1 MKTGLR
7 SVALGARWF
16 GALALIAI
24 SGSVVLGP
32 SAGATT
38 ALSHQRA
45 HIADATCS
53 GHLPSGSVV
62 GMAADPNGGGY
73 WITSDAGQVVA
84 CGSAPGVGSVNEPL
98 VQPVVGIAATPGGG
112 GYWLVAADG
121 GVFSFGDAAFYGSTG
136 ALHLNQPVVG
146 MTPTPDGHGY
156 WLVAADGGVFS
167 FGDARFYGSTGA
179 MHLNQPVVGMSSDP
193 ETGGYW
199 LVAKDGG
206 VFAFDA
212 PFEGSMGGVPLNR
225 PVVGMA
231 TSAEGYRLV
240 AADGGIFSFGHAAFH
255 GSTGSIV
262 LDRPVVG
269 MASDAATGGYWLVAA
284 DGGIFSFGAPFYGSA
299 VAPAL
304 TMQVVLDRTRVVA
317 GSTINGEVVLTNT
330 TPGPVSVTY
339 CPDSGLVEVG
349 LMNSHVPFDP
359 AISAVYCSAILQLP
373 PGPNDFPIQ
382 VLTTYQSCIGTG
394 AAAVPTPPSCTPS
407 GPPPLPSGNYWTA
420 VVSTSGLSPA
430 TPSGTPIEV
439 TLLPATG

>member
-1 MKTGLR
+1 MKTGWR
-7 SVALGARWF
+7 SATGGLGRF
-16 GALALIAI
+16 SALAVIAV
-24 SGSVVLGP
+24 SGLVALGP

-38 ALSHQRA
+38 TQSPQRA
-45 HIADATCS
+45 HITDVACS
-53 GHLPSGSVV
+53 GHLPPGSVV
-62 GMAADPNGGGY
+62 GMAADPSGGGY

-84 CGSAPGVGSVNEPL
+84 CGDAPAVGSLNESL
-98 VQPVVGIAATPGGG
+98 AQPVVGIAAAPGGG

-146 MTPTPDGHGY
+146 MAPTPDGDGY

-167 FGDARFYGSTGA
+167 FGNAGFYGSTGA
-179 MHLNQPVVGMSSDP
+179 MHLDQPVVGMSSDP

-206 VFAFDA
+206 VFAFHA

-231 TSAEGYRLV
+231 ASADGYWLV
-240 AADGGIFSFGHAAFH
+240 AADGGIFSFGHAVFR

-284 DGGIFSFGAPFYGSA
+284 DGGIFSFGAPFYGS
-299 VAPAL
+299 VVPPAL

-317 GSTINGEVVLTNT
+317 GTTISGEVVLTNT

-339 CPDSGLVEVG
+339 CPDIGLVEVG
-349 LMNSHVPFDP
+349 LMNSHIPFDP
-359 AISAVYCSAILQLP
+359 AISTVYCSDTIQLP
-373 PGPNDFPIQ
+373 PGPSDFPIH
-382 VLTTYQSCIGTG
+382 VITTYQSCVGTG

-407 GPPPLPSGNYWTA
+407 GPPPLPSGKYWTA

-430 TPSGTPIEV
+430 TPTGTPIAV

>member
-1 MKTGLR
+1 
-7 SVALGARWF
+7 
-16 GALALIAI
+16 
-24 SGSVVLGP
+24 
-32 SAGATT
+32 
-38 ALSHQRA
+38 
-45 HIADATCS
+45 
-53 GHLPSGSVV
+53 
-62 GMAADPNGGGY
+62 MAADPAGGGY
-73 WITSDAGQVVA
+73 WITTEAGQVVA
-84 CGSAPGVGSVNEPL
+84 CGRAPDVGSLNESL
-98 VQPVVGIAATPGGG
+98 VQPVVGIAAAPGGG

-136 ALHLNQPVVG
+136 AMHLNQPVVG

-156 WLVAADGGVFS
+156 WLVAADGGVFA
-167 FGDARFYGSTGA
+167 FGNARFYGSTGA

-193 ETGGYW
+193 QTGGYW

-231 TSAEGYRLV
+231 TSTDGYWLV
-240 AADGGIFSFGHAAFH
+240 AADGGIFSFGHAAFR

-317 GSTINGEVVLTNT
+317 GTTISGEVVLTNT
-330 TPGPVSVTY
+330 TPGPVSLTD
-339 CPDSGLVEVG
+339 CPDVGLVQVG
-349 LMNSHVPFDP
+349 LMNSHIPFDP
-359 AISAVYCSAILQLP
+359 AISAIYCSQTIQLP
-373 PGPNDFPIQ
+373 PGPSDFPIQ
-382 VLTTYQSCIGTG
+382 VLTTYQACVETG
-394 AAAVPTPPSCTPS
+394 GEAVPSPPSCTRS
-407 GPPPLPSGNYWTA
+407 GPPPLPSGNYWTTI
-420 VVSTSGLSPA
+420 VITSGLPSA
-430 TPSGTPIEV
+430 TPTGTPIAV